1 MKQQELE
8 LILKEYQTP
17 AYVFDLD
24 ALARRAQRILACLKK
39 AGIDLCY
46 AMKANPFLTGA
57 LEPLADRF
65 EVCSPG
71 EFRICEKE
79 GIPMERLVISGVNKE
94 RKDISR
100 MIEQYQG
107 RGIFTVE
114 SMQQFRL
121 LSECAREAKVKLNL
135 LVRISSGNQFGVD
148 YELAKQM
155 FGERKSYPELTL
167 RGIQY
172 YSGTQKK
179 KLPAL
184 EQELKMLDRFCREV
198 QEELGAAVSELEY
211 GPGLF
216 VPYFQSEPEEHLEEL
231 LEELAGLIGRMDFS
245 GKVTLEMGRF
255 LAAECGSYLT
265 RIVDRKE
272 NGGQIYGIVDGG
284 IHQLN
289 YYGQTMAMKL
299 PFIQHIPAE
308 KSRAV
313 ALDTEDPAQTRR
325 HGKADGADLSEPVG
339 AQQEGALTEADL
351 SEPAGAQQEGA
362 LTEREEKWNICGS
375 LCTAADVI
383 VKQYP
388 LTDAKEG
395 DVLVFE
401 RTGAYSVTEGIS
413 LFLSRDLPKVLFYS
427 QKEGI
432 RLVRDRQET
441 AGINS
446 AARYTREPNDL
457 PADSGFF
464 R

>member
-8 LILKEYQTP
+8 LILKKYQTP

-24 ALARRAQRILACLKK
+24 ALARRVQRISACLKK
-39 AGIDLCY
+39 AGINLCY
-46 AMKANPFLTGA
+46 AMKANPFLTEA
-57 LEPLADRF
+57 LEPLVERF

-71 EFRICEKE
+71 EFRICERQ
-79 GIPMERLVISGVNKE
+79 GLPMKRLVISGVNKE
-94 RKDISR
+94 RKDIIR
-100 MIEQYQG
+100 MIEKEQG

-114 SMQQFRL
+114 SMEHFRL
-121 LSECAREAKVKLNL
+121 LSECAREGKVKLNL
-135 LVRISSGNQFGVD
+135 LVRITSGNQFGVD

-155 FGERKSYPELTL
+155 FRERESYPELYL

-179 KLPAL
+179 KLSVL

-198 QEELGAAVSELEY
+198 QEELNVAVSELEY

-216 VPYFQSEPEEHLEEL
+216 VPYFQSEPKEQLEEMLEEL
-231 LEELAGLIGRMDFS
+231 IQLIGRMEFS
-245 GKVTLEMGRF
+245 GKITLEMGRF
-255 LAAECGSYLT
+255 LAAECGNYLT

-289 YYGQTMAMKL
+289 YFGQTMAMKL
-299 PFIQHIPAE
+299 PYVQHISVE
-308 KSRAV
+308 KGGTDFAQSHSR
-313 ALDTEDPAQTRR
+313 
-325 HGKADGADLSEPVG
+325 GKADVADTSENKGAT
-339 AQQEGALTEADL
+339 QECM
-351 SEPAGAQQEGA
+351 SMKK
-362 LTEREEKWNICGS
+362 EEKWNICGS
-375 LCTAADVI
+375 LCTTADVI

-388 LTDAKEG
+388 LMDAKVG

-432 RLVRDRQET
+432 RLVRDRKET
-441 AGINS
+441 DNMNS
-446 AARYTREPNDL
+446 V
-457 PADSGFF
+457 SCW
-464 R
+464 

>member
-24 ALARRAQRILACLKK
+24 ALTRRVQRISACLKK
-39 AGIDLCY
+39 SGIDLCY

-57 LEPLADRF
+57 LEPLVERF

-79 GIPMERLVISGVNKE
+79 GLPMERLVISGVNKE
-94 RKDISR
+94 RKDIFR
-100 MIEQYQG
+100 MIEENQG

-114 SMQQFRL
+114 SMQHFRL
-121 LSECAREAKVKLNL
+121 LSECAREAKVKLKL
-135 LVRISSGNQFGVD
+135 LVRITSGNQFGVD
-148 YELAKQM
+148 YELARQI
-155 FGERKSYPELTL
+155 FREQDLYPEFSLQ
-167 RGIQY
+167 GIQY

-179 KLPAL
+179 KLSVL
-184 EQELKMLDRFCREV
+184 EKELQMLDAFCREV
-198 QEELGAAVSELEY
+198 QEELGVAVSELEY

-216 VPYFQSEPEEHLEEL
+216 VPYFQSEQEEHLEEL
-231 LEELAGLIGRMDFS
+231 LEELTALIGRMDFA
-245 GKVTLEMGRF
+245 GKITLEMGRF

-289 YYGQTMAMKL
+289 YFGQTMAMKL
-299 PFIQHIPAE
+299 PFVQHISCEHKAAQECAPA
-308 KSRAV
+308 K
-313 ALDTEDPAQTRR
+313 
-325 HGKADGADLSEPVG
+325 G
-339 AQQEGALTEADL
+339 
-351 SEPAGAQQEGA
+351 
-362 LTEREEKWNICGS
+362 EEKWNLCGS
-375 LCTAADVI
+375 LCTTADVI

-388 LTDAKEG
+388 LTDGKVG

-427 QKEGI
+427 RKEGI
-432 RLVRDRQET
+432 RLVRDKIET
-441 AGINS
+441 DSINS
-446 AARYTREPNDL
+446 AVAG
-457 PADSGFF
+457 GFAV
-464 R
+464 

>member
-1 MKQQELE
+1 MKQQEFE

-24 ALARRAQRILACLKK
+24 ALTRRVQRISACLKK

-57 LEPLADRF
+57 LEPLVERF

-79 GIPMERLVISGVNKE
+79 GLPMERLVISGVNKE

-100 MIEQYQG
+100 MIEREQG
-107 RGIFTVE
+107 RGMFTVE
-114 SMQQFRL
+114 SMQHFRL
-121 LSECAREAKVKLNL
+121 LSECARQAKVKLNL
-135 LVRISSGNQFGVD
+135 LVRITSGNQFGVD

-155 FGERKSYPELTL
+155 FRERESYPELSL
-167 RGIQY
+167 QGIQY

-179 KLPAL
+179 KLSAL
-184 EQELKMLDRFCREV
+184 EQELKMLDGFCREV
-198 QEELGAAVSELEY
+198 QEELGVTVSELEY

-216 VPYFQSEPEEHLEEL
+216 VPYFQSEPKENLEEL
-231 LEELAGLIGRMDFS
+231 MEELMQMIGRMDFS

-255 LAAECGSYLT
+255 LAAECGNYLT

-289 YYGQTMAMKL
+289 YFGQTMAMKL
-299 PFIQHIPAE
+299 PFVQHISAERDAANAPAG
-308 KSRAV
+308 A
-313 ALDTEDPAQTRR
+313 DPAQTC
-325 HGKADGADLSEPVG
+325 GYGEKEGADASNAE
-339 AQQEGALTEADL
+339 QECA
-351 SEPAGAQQEGA
+351 PAK
-362 LTEREEKWNICGS
+362 REEKWNICGS
-375 LCTAADVI
+375 LCTTADVI

-388 LTDAKEG
+388 LTDAQVG
-395 DVLVFE
+395 DVLVFQ

-427 QKEGI
+427 QKGGI
-432 RLVRDRQET
+432 RLVRDRLET
-441 AGINS
+441 DSINS
-446 AARYTREPNDL
+446 A
-457 PADSGFF
+457 GG
-464 R
+464 

>member
-8 LILKEYQTP
+8 LILREYQTP

-24 ALARRAQRILACLKK
+24 VLAQRARRVLACLKK

-46 AMKANPFLTGA
+46 AMKANPFLIRA
-57 LEPLADRF
+57 LEPLTDRF

-71 EFRICEKE
+71 EFRICESE

-114 SMQQFRL
+114 SKQQFRL

-135 LVRISSGNQFGVD
+135 LVRLTSGNQFGVD
-148 YELAKQM
+148 YELAKQI
-155 FGERKSYPELTL
+155 FREQKSYPELIL

-179 KLPAL
+179 KLPVL
-184 EQELKMLDRFCREV
+184 EQELKMLDGFCREV
-198 QEELGAAVSELEY
+198 QEELGVAVSELEY

-289 YYGQTMAMKL
+289 YYGQTMAMKF
-299 PFIQHIPAE
+299 PFIQHIPVE
-308 KSRAV
+308 KSSAA
-313 ALDTEDPAQTRR
+313 ALDTEDPAQIRG
-325 HGKADGADLSEPVG
+325 HGKES
-339 AQQEGALTEADL
+339 ALTEADI
-351 SEPAGAQQEGA
+351 SESAGAGKESA

-375 LCTAADVI
+375 LCTTADVI

-427 QKEGI
+427 KKEGI
-432 RLVRDRQET
+432 RLARDRQET
-441 AGINS
+441 AAFNS
-446 AARYTREPNDL
+446 AARYACESNDL
-457 PADSGFF
+457 PTESSVL